1 MKQVKS
7 LYILA
12 ENCVTTF
19 PIDSILSVKITNKLI
34 DICLIDGRQETFNL
48 RLSQLLN
55 CVFDLTN
62 YAQFF
67 FVKEGMLLNPIHT
80 EITKLVN
87 DKHVEYEIATKLN
100 TVNLNFSLP
109 EKALLTQLKKGKLLV
124 KNTTDGYMSL

>member
-19 PIDSILSVKITNKLI
+19 PIDNILSVKITNKFI
-34 DICLIDGRQETFNL
+34 DICLVDGRQETFNL
-48 RLSQLLN
+48 RLSELLN

-62 YAQFF
+62 YSQFF
-67 FVKEGMLLNPIHT
+67 FVKEGVLLNPMYT

-87 DKHVEYEIATKLN
+87 DKHVEYEIATNLN
-100 TVNLNFSLP
+100 TANLNFSLP
-109 EKALLTQLKKGKLLV
+109 EKDLLKQLNKGKLMV
-124 KNTTDGYMSL
+124 KNAFDDYMSL

>member
-19 PIDSILSVKITNKLI
+19 PIDNILSVKITNKFI
-34 DICLIDGRQETFNL
+34 DICLVDGRQETFNL
-48 RLSQLLN
+48 RLSELLN

-62 YAQFF
+62 YSQFF
-67 FVKEGMLLNPIHT
+67 FVKEGVLLNPMYT

-87 DKHVEYEIATKLN
+87 DKHVEYEVATNLN
-100 TVNLNFSLP
+100 TANLNFSLP
-109 EKALLTQLKKGKLLV
+109 EKDLLKQLNKGKLMV
-124 KNTTDGYMSL
+124 KNAFDDYMSL

>member
-19 PIDSILSVKITNKLI
+19 PIDNILSVKITNKFI
-34 DICLIDGRQETFNL
+34 DICLVDGRQETFNL
-48 RLSQLLN
+48 RLSELLN

-62 YAQFF
+62 YSQFF
-67 FVKEGMLLNPIHT
+67 FVKEGVLLNPMNT

-87 DKHVEYEIATKLN
+87 DKHVEYEIATNLN
-100 TVNLNFSLP
+100 TANLNFSLP
-109 EKALLTQLKKGKLLV
+109 EKDLLKQLNKGKLMV
-124 KNTTDGYMSL
+124 KNAFDDYMSL